1 MKLKIAS
8 TAPDAVTS
16 ALRTLECETEA
27 LDALYAALQDG
38 MSASFREVVEEIY
51 NSPGRVIVAGMG
63 KSGHI
68 ARKLAATLASTGTAA
83 YFVHPAEAGHGD
95 LGMIRSEDVVLALSW
110 SGETAELQALIDYAK
125 RFGVLLIAL
134 TTEKTSTLA
143 QAADI
148 TLTLPRVSEACPN
161 GLAPTSSTLMQAA
174 LGDCLAIA
182 LLERRGF
189 SAQDFRVFHPGGK
202 LGAGLKHLRDVM
214 HKQDELPLVKK
225 GTKLQSAILTMTE
238 GRKGC
243 AIVTDAEGRLAGII
257 TDGDLRRAFE
267 KGRTDSIVDD
277 VMTQKPLTLSPD
289 AITTEAL
296 NVMNTASIT
305 VLPVVDADGTPV
317 GLVHLHDLL
326 RLGVA

>member
-1 MKLKIAS
+1 MKLKLAS
-8 TAPDAVTS
+8 SASDAVTS

-38 MSASFREVVEEIY
+38 MSTPFRETVEEIFK
-51 NSPGRVIVAGMG
+51 SSGRVIVAGMG
-63 KSGHI
+63 KSGHV
-68 ARKLAATLASTGTAA
+68 ARKLAATLASTGTPA

-95 LGMIRSEDVVLALSW
+95 LGMIRSEDVVIALSW
-110 SGETAELQALIDYAK
+110 SGETAELKPLIDYAK

-134 TTEKTSTLA
+134 TAESTSTLS

-148 TLTLPRVSEACPN
+148 ALTLPKVAEACPN
-161 GLAPTSSTLMQAA
+161 GLAPTSSTLMQMA
-174 LGDCLAIA
+174 LGDSLSIA

-189 SAQDFRVFHPGGK
+189 SAQDFRVFHPGGR

-214 HKQDELPLVKK
+214 HKGKKLPSVTK
-225 GTKLQSAILTMTE
+225 GTPLKNAILVMTE
-238 GRKGC
+238 GRMGC
-243 AIVTDAEGRLAGII
+243 ALVIDKQGLLAGIV

-267 KGRTDSIVDD
+267 KGTTDLTVDEI
-277 VMTQKPLTLSPD
+277 MTQKPRTLSED

-296 NVMNTASIT
+296 NVMNGASIT
-305 VLPVVDADGTPV
+305 VLPIVDDDGKPT

>member
-16 ALRTLECETEA
+16 ALRTLESETEA

-38 MSASFREVVEEIY
+38 MSASFRETVEEIY
-51 NSPGRVIVAGMG
+51 NSSGRVIVAGMG

-68 ARKLAATLASTGTAA
+68 ARKLAATLASTGTPA

-95 LGMIRSEDVVLALSW
+95 LGMIRSEDVVIALSW
-110 SGETAELQALIDYAK
+110 SGETAELRALIDYAK
-125 RFGVLLIAL
+125 RFGVLLVAL
-134 TTEKTSTLA
+134 TSEKASTLA
-143 QAADI
+143 RAADI
-148 TLTLPRVSEACPN
+148 SIVVPRVSEACPN
-161 GLAPTSSTLMQAA
+161 GLAPTSSTLMQMA
-174 LGDCLAIA
+174 LGDCLAVA

-214 HKQDELPLVKK
+214 HKGKELPIVKK
-225 GTKLQSAILTMTE
+225 GTKLQDAILVMTE

-243 AIVTDAEGRLAGII
+243 ALVIDADGRLAGLV

-267 KGRTDSIVDD
+267 KGRTNSSVDD
-277 VMTQKPLTLSPD
+277 VMTQKPRTLDAD

-305 VLPVVDADGTPV
+305 VLPITDAQGNPV

-326 RLGVA
+326 SLGVA